1 MECSTQAIR
10 PANGSAVI
18 AEGLKAVP
26 GTPDYA
32 RRADFVLM
40 IAILIAAGVA
50 CIAVLG

>member
-10 PANGSAVI
+10 RANGSAVI
-18 AEGLKAVP
+18 AERRKAVP

-50 CIAVLG
+50 CIAVFG